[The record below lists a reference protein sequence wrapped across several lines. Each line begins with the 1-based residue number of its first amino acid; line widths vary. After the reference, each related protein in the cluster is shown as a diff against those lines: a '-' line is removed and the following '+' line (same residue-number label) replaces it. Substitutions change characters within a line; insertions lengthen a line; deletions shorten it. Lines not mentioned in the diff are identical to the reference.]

1 MQAEE
6 RVTGVASE
14 LYDEAYFLSACEG
27 YAEFAST
34 EGAELSRRL
43 AAAWRVAGIAP
54 GMAILDIGCGRGEIL
69 RHVAA
74 LGGRAFGVDYAR
86 AAVRMSRRVG
96 DAAPADQYPVG
107 VYQADAK
114 RLPFPDASFERVLML
129 DIVEHLY
136 PPELERAL
144 AEAFRLLTPG
154 GRLVVHTAPNVWYD
168 RYAYPLVRGVR
179 RLLGQGAAYPRN
191 PRAFLVPEN
200 VHVHVNEQSQWSL
213 RRVLRRAGFDGVR
226 VWLSSPPQ
234 QRQESTLFGVA
245 RKLLF
250 GAPPFRWFF
259 EREVFAVGEK

>member
-1 MQAEE
+1 MTPEDTN
-6 RVTGVASE
+6 TGVASD
-14 LYDEAYFLSACEG
+14 LYDEAYFLHACEG
-27 YAEFAST
+27 YEEFASS

-74 LGGRAFGVDYAR
+74 LGARAYGVDYAR

-96 DAAPADQYPVG
+96 DAVPAEQHPVG
-107 VYQADAK
+107 VYQADAR

-136 PPELERAL
+136 PAELELAL
-144 AEAFRLLTPG
+144 AEAFRLLGPG

-168 RYAYPLVRGVR
+168 RYAYPMVRAVR
-179 RLLGQGAAYPRN
+179 RLMGQGAAYPRN
-191 PRAFLVPEN
+191 PREFLVPEN
-200 VHVHVNEQSQWSL
+200 AHVHVNEQSLWSL
-213 RRVLRRAGFDGVR
+213 RRGLRRAGFRGVR

-234 QRQESTLFGVA
+234 QRQEGTVLSAARHMLFGM
-245 RKLLF
+245 
-250 GAPPFRWFF
+250 PPFRWFF
-259 EREVFAVGEK
+259 EREIFAVGER

>member
-1 MQAEE
+1 MKAEE
-6 RVTGVASE
+6 PVVGVASE
-14 LYDEAYFLSACEG
+14 LYDEAYVLSACEG
-27 YAEFAST
+27 YAEFTST
-34 EGAELSRRL
+34 EGAALSRRL
-43 AAAWRVAGIAP
+43 AAAWQVAGVAP

-74 LGGRAFGVDYAR
+74 LGARAFGVDYAA

-96 DAAPADQYPVG
+96 DAAPADQFPVG

-114 RLPFPDASFERVLML
+114 RLPFPDACFDRILML

-136 PPELERAL
+136 PPELHCAL
-144 AEAFRLLTPG
+144 MEAFRMLAPG

-168 RYAYPLVRGVR
+168 RYAYPLVRAVR
-179 RLLGQGAAYPRN
+179 RLMGQGAAYPRN

-200 VHVHVNEQSQWSL
+200 VHVHVNEQSLLSL
-213 RRVLRRAGFDGVR
+213 RRVLSQAGFRNVR

-234 QRQESTLFGVA
+234 QRQELAVLGAA
-245 RKLLF
+245 RRVLF

-259 EREVFAVGEK
+259 ERELFAVGEK